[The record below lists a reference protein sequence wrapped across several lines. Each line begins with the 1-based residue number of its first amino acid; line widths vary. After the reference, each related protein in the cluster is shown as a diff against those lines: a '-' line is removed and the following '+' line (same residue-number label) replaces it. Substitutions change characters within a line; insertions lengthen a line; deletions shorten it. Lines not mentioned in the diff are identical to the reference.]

1 MAEARNYE
9 QYRREV
15 LDKLGVEYYDED
27 IQEFDKWRLKVLS
40 GLKDLFTEENIIR
53 AVEEWLEAHPKYVQV
68 PLADRDTI
76 GGFKIE
82 AMGEPPRPSVRLTTD
97 YTMPYPNVSNA
108 ELPLI
113 RDDGTMSP
121 YFIPEATQTVK
132 GAMSASDKAKLDSL
146 GELKVEVL
154 KTLTTDNDTL
164 YNHNRTVTVYYDG
177 DTLPTVKLY
186 NEFYSNLPYYYA
198 SRWVYEEAQV
208 MMITTNDHPEY
219 GEHKAKF
226 WFNNR
231 ASSHLTSLENN
242 SKMIV
247 EHNANRAEGGNIDH

>member
-9 QYRREV
+9 EYRRQV

-68 PLADRDTI
+68 PLADRDNI

-82 AMGEPPRPSVRLTTD
+82 AMGEPPRPSVRLTTG
-97 YTMPYPNVSNA
+97 YTTPYSDVSNL

-121 YFIPEATQTVK
+121 YFIPVATQDVK

-146 GELKVEVL
+146 GVEYDFET
-154 KTLTTDNDTL
+154 TLTPTVDTRGGRAIL
-164 YNHNRTVTVYYDG
+164 CLIHPKNTADLTFENAMKLHGYIKYSTKTIYPLITVYVSVGSSAFIVDFKSFQG
-177 DTLPTVKLY
+177 NPQNTTPTTISGTLHIVAPF
-186 NEFYSNLPYYYA
+186 E
-198 SRWVYEEAQV
+198 
-208 MMITTNDHPEY
+208 I
-219 GEHKAKF
+219 
-226 WFNNR
+226 NNV
-231 ASSHLTSLENN
+231 ATG
-242 SKMIV
+242 M
-247 EHNANRAEGGNIDH
+247 

>member
-1 MAEARNYE
+1 MADARNYK

-15 LDKLGVEYYDED
+15 LDRLGVQYYDED
-27 IQEFDKWRLKVLS
+27 IEEFDRWRLKVLQ
-40 GLKDLFTEENIIR
+40 GLKDLYGEENIIR

-68 PLADRDTI
+68 PLADRDNI

-82 AMGEPPRPSVRLTTD
+82 AMGEPPRPSVRLTTG
-97 YTMPYPNVSNA
+97 YTMPYSDVSNA

-121 YFIPEATQTVK
+121 YFIPDATTSVK

-146 GELKVEVL
+146 GGLKVEVL

-177 DTLPTVKLY
+177 DVLPTVKLY
-186 NEFYSNLPYYYA
+186 NEYSSAYGYDP
-198 SRWVYEEAQV
+198 RWVYEAIQV
-208 MMITTNDHPEY
+208 MLYTTNDHPEY

-226 WFNNR
+226 WFKNR
-231 ASSHLTSLENN
+231 ASSNLTQLDSG
-242 SKMIV
+242 SKMIC
-247 EHNANRAEGGNIDH
+247 EYNANYAEGGNIEH